1 MRSLRTTV
9 ALIVSVTL
17 ALTVFA
23 LAVTIWTLTRNELLN
38 SVDASLISRI
48 QAGVFLTPPDPDGAP
63 FVRPPIPG
71 QPTVIVDAVLADGE
85 VYDIDDQT
93 YDLPVDAL
101 DVQLASAAPGTSAFS
116 TRVTPAGESV
126 RVYTVAVVDG
136 AAARAIRSLE
146 ETQSNLLGLATILA
160 IGSAAAVVVGAAA
173 GVFAVRRSTTPL
185 TQAADA
191 MAALSRG
198 ERDAAP
204 PHAGRGAPREVV
216 DVVDATSALQYELA
230 RSRAQQEQLVQ
241 DAGHELRTPLAS
253 LRANVQ
259 FAARTASDELTAQSL
274 ASAQAELDELG
285 RLVEEVL
292 ALAARDEP
300 VRELVDIDVV
310 GAARAAAQ
318 RLTRR
323 TQRLVTLSLPEA
335 PVLMRLDPIGLAEM
349 LGNCLDNAAKFA
361 PDSAEIALA
370 VLDHQDEVVLEIR
383 DGGAGIP
390 ESERGAVWERFH
402 RTADARGRP
411 GSGLGL
417 AIVLRAAEA
426 AGGSVLLGE
435 AIEGGLL
442 VRITLPRQRRST
454 EDMATDG

>member
-9 ALIVSVTL
+9 ALIVSITL
-17 ALTVFA
+17 ALTVVA
-23 LAVTIWTLTRNELLN
+23 LAISIWTLTRNELLN
-38 SVDASLISRI
+38 SVDNSLVTRI

-116 TRVTPAGESV
+116 TRITPEGESV

-146 ETQSNLLGLATILA
+146 ETQANLFGLAMILA
-160 IGSAAAVVVGAAA
+160 IGSVAAVAVGAAA
-173 GVFAVRRSTTPL
+173 GVLAVRRSTTPL

-198 ERDAAP
+198 ERDAQP
-204 PHAGRGAPREVV
+204 PRAERGAPREVV
-216 DVVDATSALQYELA
+216 DVVNATTTLQNELA

-259 FAARTASDELTAQSL
+259 FAARTASDELTIQSL
-274 ASAQAELDELG
+274 SSAQAELDELG
-285 RLVEEVL
+285 RLVEELL

-300 VRELVDIDVV
+300 VRDVV
-310 GAARAAAQ
+310 ELDLVGAVRVAAD

-323 TQRLVTLSLPEA
+323 TGRTVTLDTPDH
-335 PVLMRLDPIGLAEM
+335 PVPVTLEPIGLAEIV
-349 LGNCLDNAAKFA
+349 GNCLDNAAKFTPA
-361 PDSAEIALA
+361 DAAIRA
-370 VLDHQDEVVLEIR
+370 VVREHGDEVVIEIN
-383 DGGAGIP
+383 DGGPGIP
-390 ESERGAVWERFH
+390 AAQRDAVWERFH
-402 RTADARGRP
+402 RTPDARGLP

-426 AGGSVLLGE
+426 AGGSVVLDE
-435 AIEGGLL
+435 AKEGGLA
-442 VRITLPRQRRST
+442 VRITLPRT
-454 EDMATDG
+454 PLMGDIDG

>member
-9 ALIVSVTL
+9 ALIVSITL
-17 ALTVFA
+17 ALTVVA
-23 LAVTIWTLTRNELLN
+23 LAISIWTLTRNELLN
-38 SVDASLISRI
+38 SVDNSLVTRI

-116 TRVTPAGESV
+116 TRITPEGESV

-146 ETQSNLLGLATILA
+146 ETQANLFGLATILA
-160 IGSAAAVVVGAAA
+160 IGSVAAVSVGAAA
-173 GVFAVRRSTTPL
+173 GVLAVRRSTTPL

-198 ERDAAP
+198 ERDAQP
-204 PHAGRGAPREVV
+204 PRAERGAPREVV
-216 DVVDATSALQYELA
+216 DVVNATTTLQNELA

-259 FAARTASDELTAQSL
+259 FAARTASDELTIQSL
-274 ASAQAELDELG
+274 SSAQAELDELG
-285 RLVEEVL
+285 RLVEELL

-300 VRELVDIDVV
+300 VRDVV
-310 GAARAAAQ
+310 ELDLVGAVRVAAD

-323 TQRLVTLSLPEA
+323 TGRTVTLDTPDHRVLVTLE
-335 PVLMRLDPIGLAEM
+335 PIGLAEIV
-349 LGNCLDNAAKFA
+349 GNCLDNAAKFTPA
-361 PDSAEIALA
+361 DAAIRA
-370 VLDHQDEVVLEIR
+370 VVREHGDEVVIEIN
-383 DGGAGIP
+383 DGGPGIP
-390 ESERGAVWERFH
+390 AAQRDAVWERFH
-402 RTADARGRP
+402 RTPDARGLP

-426 AGGSVLLGE
+426 AGGSVVLDE
-435 AIEGGLL
+435 AKEGGLA
-442 VRITLPRQRRST
+442 VRIALPRT
-454 EDMATDG
+454 PLMGDIDG